1 MQTSV
6 RRQQVDI
13 EAVPHSAQIDLCVM
27 AITKTAEAMASPEG
41 REAINRG
48 KQEYLRHLAERER
61 SDTGRNAF
69 PAIEPQQKT
78 IRKETA

>member
-1 MQTSV
+1 MQS
-6 RRQQVDI
+6 RRHFT
-13 EAVPHSAQIDLCVM
+13 ELELSAIPKTVQIDLCVM
-27 AITKTAEAMASPEG
+27 AITKTAEAMTSPEG

-61 SDTGRNAF
+61 SDAGRNQF